1 MAVRR
6 PACIV
11 LCSVTLTLAP
21 GTRLGP
27 YEITAQIGE
36 GGMGEV
42 YRATDTKLERQVAI
56 KVLPQGFTED
66 KERLARFER
75 EAKLLAQLNHP
86 NIAQIYGLETSGAT
100 HALVMELVPGPTL
113 ADRLESGPLSLAESL
128 SLALQI
134 AQALEEAHEKGIVH
148 RDLKP
153 QNIKAS
159 DEGKAKVLDFGL
171 AKAMDAGGSASSAV
185 DFARSPTLMNSPTLT
200 AVRGTQLG
208 VILGTAAYMAPE
220 QAKGRAVDKRADI
233 WAFGVV
239 LFEMLTGRQ
248 LFGGETAS
256 ETIAEV
262 LKQEID
268 FAALPVALPAGVER
282 LLRRCLERDPQR
294 RLRDIGEARIALE
307 QALASGSPDVA
318 TAPLAPAEAPA
329 VWRRV
334 LPWAVAAAF
343 AAAFVAL
350 WFAGRSPAAPS
361 SRSPAVLAL
370 RLPAGLTLPLD
381 NRGLYGQTGL
391 IAISRDGRRIAF
403 LAGPSDEASL
413 HVRSLESAEV
423 VAIAGT
429 GGASSP
435 FFSPDGRWIAY
446 FAPGK
451 LRKVAIDG
459 GKPIDL
465 ADASLDR
472 GGVWCPDGSI
482 VFPSGV
488 TSGLFRL
495 PPGGGP
501 PVALTTLDTA
511 NGERTHRWPALLPG
525 GKEVAFTV
533 GRIGLPG
540 DYEAATI
547 DAVDLATGRRRP
559 LFRGASMVR
568 FTPDGYALLAREGQ
582 VLALPL
588 AGAAGE
594 STEDAVQV
602 LANVAGIAASGVLYF
617 DVADNGTLIYAE
629 SDPGANQLDLAW
641 LSRAGKL
648 ENFGLPPREYQ
659 SPKISPDGQ
668 RIAVTIGPSGGRS
681 GDVWIHDPT
690 NGALTKLSFE
700 GRSWTPIWSRD
711 GRDVTYATI
720 TASGA
725 DEFRTR
731 PATGGAEPTT
741 VRAFAEGRARQ
752 PVAWMP
758 DGSLLAWEDAGNP
771 AVGNVVYFPPG
782 EREQLPIAS
791 TSAIEIQAAASPDG
805 RFVAYAYDASGAGEI
820 YVQPFPP
827 TGAKW
832 QVATGGS
839 MPIWSLD
846 GREIYYL
853 QSQSMMAVPIATT
866 GTFSVGAPRKL
877 FDMPLEVLPSTD
889 TTTNV
894 DLARDGR
901 FLVVRQTSQQN
912 MSGHLVVALD
922 WFDTLRRLAPLGP
935 VR

>member
-1 MAVRR
+1 MYSRGPLVDAS
-6 PACIV
+6 A
-11 LCSVTLTLAP
+11 LAP

-42 YRATDTKLERQVAI
+42 YRATDTKLDREVAI

-86 NIAQIYGLETSGAT
+86 NIAQIYGLETSGEIR
-100 HALVMELVPGPTL
+100 ALVMELVPGPTL
-113 ADRLESGPLSLAESL
+113 AERLESGPLSFTESL
-128 SLALQI
+128 SFALQI

-159 DEGKAKVLDFGL
+159 SEGKAKVLDFGL
-171 AKAMDAGGSASSAV
+171 AKAMDAGAGPLSAA
-185 DFARSPTLMNSPTLT
+185 DLARSPTLMNSPTLT
-200 AVRGTQLG
+200 AVRGTELG

-239 LFEMLTGRQ
+239 LFEMLTGRP

-262 LKQEID
+262 LKQPID
-268 FAALPVALPAGVER
+268 FAELPSGLPGGVER

-294 RLRDIGEARIALE
+294 RLCDIGEARIALE
-307 QALASGSPDVA
+307 LALAPGAREEAASGSIH
-318 TAPLAPAEAPA
+318 PAGARGSSPA
-329 VWRRV
+329 RRA
-334 LPWAVAAAF
+334 LPWAVAAACAV
-343 AAAFVAL
+343 AAIAL
-350 WFAGRSPAAPS
+350 WMVGRTGALPPAPS
-361 SRSPAVLAL
+361 RAVLAL
-370 RLPAGLTLPLD
+370 RLPAGLNLPLD

-391 IAISRDGRRIAF
+391 MAISRDGRRVV
-403 LAGPSDEASL
+403 LVAGPSDSGRL
-413 HVRSLESAEV
+413 YVRNLDGAQV
-423 VAIAGT
+423 MPIDGT
-429 GGASSP
+429 SGASSP

-446 FAPGK
+446 FSPGK
-451 LRKVAIDG
+451 LRKVAVDG

-482 VFPSGV
+482 VFPTGV

-495 PPGGGP
+495 PVGGGP
-501 PVALTTLDTA
+501 PVALTTLDIA
-511 NGERTHRWPALLPG
+511 QGERTHRWPAVLPG

-533 GRIGLPG
+533 GRVGLPG
-540 DYEAATI
+540 DYESATI
-547 DAVDLATGRRRP
+547 DAVDLATGKRRP

-617 DVADNGTLIYAE
+617 DISDTGTLVYAE
-629 SDPGANQLDLAW
+629 SDPGANLLDIAW
-641 LSRAGKL
+641 LSRRGELASL
-648 ENFGLPPREYQ
+648 GLPPREYQ
-659 SPKISPDGQ
+659 GPKISPDGK

-681 GDVWIHDPT
+681 GDVWIHDLAS
-690 NGALTKLSFE
+690 GALTKLTFE
-700 GRSWTPIWSRD
+700 GRSWTPVWSRN
-711 GRDVTYATI
+711 GREITYATI
-720 TASGA
+720 AAEGRE
-725 DEFRTR
+725 EFRTR
-731 PATGGAEPTT
+731 PATGGAEPKT
-741 VRAFAEGRARQ
+741 VLAFAEGRARQ

-758 DGSLLAWEDAGNP
+758 DDSLLAWEDSGNP
-771 AVGNVVYFPPG
+771 DVGNVVYFPPG
-782 EREQLPIAS
+782 AQEPVPIAR
-791 TSAIEIQAAASPDG
+791 TPAIEIQAAASPDG
-805 RFVAYAYDASGAGEI
+805 RFVAYAYNANGSGEI
-820 YVQPFPP
+820 YAQPFPP

-846 GREIYYL
+846 GRELYYI
-853 QSQSMMAVPIATT
+853 QGRAMMAVAVTTT
-866 GTFSVGAPRKL
+866 GTFSVGAPYKL
-877 FDMPLEVLPSTD
+877 FDMPPEILPSTD
-889 TTTNV
+889 TSTNF

-901 FLVVRQTSQQN
+901 FLVVRRTSHEN
-912 MSGHLVVALD
+912 LGAHLVVALD
-922 WFDTLRRLAPLGP
+922 WFETLRKLAPLAAG
-935 VR
+935 R